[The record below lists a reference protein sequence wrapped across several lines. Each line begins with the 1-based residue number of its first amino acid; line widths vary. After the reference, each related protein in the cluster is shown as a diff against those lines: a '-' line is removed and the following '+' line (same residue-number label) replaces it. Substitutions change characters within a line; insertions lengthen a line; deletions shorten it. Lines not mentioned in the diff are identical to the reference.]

1 MAGAYPGYHSMPR
14 SSATP
19 FWTRCL
25 FNAGLPPSPPP
36 PSRMPAVPF
45 YSPGWREPQ
54 WSKLP
59 CLLKEATRRVRLE
72 PQTSISV
79 VWGVNCSA
87 THHTSC
93 LSIPS
98 AGTKERKIPYPTSNP
113 LTQLFRFVSCP
124 NYTYEVSLTKNIFL
138 PGWFYL
144 KTQWWILGKGPGGP
158 SPLIFRPNWRPKG
171 WKKVFFRPPPL
182 ISGSGWPPPPPTLS
196 EGQGPSCSKGV

>member
-1 MAGAYPGYHSMPR
+1 MLVHCR
-14 SSATP
+14 V
-19 FWTRCL
+19 
-25 FNAGLPPSPPP
+25 PPPPP

-45 YSPGWREPQ
+45 YTPGWREPQ
-54 WSKLP
+54 WSKVP
-59 CLLKEATRRVRLE
+59 CLLKEATRRARLE
-72 PQTSISV
+72 PQTSISI
-79 VWGVNCSA
+79 VWGVNGSA

-98 AGTKERKIPYPTSNP
+98 AGTKERKIPYPTSHP

-158 SPLIFRPNWRPKG
+158 PPSLIFRPNWRPKG
-171 WKKVFFRPPPL
+171 WKKVFETTPPLSQGLNDRPPP
-182 ISGSGWPPPPPTLS
+182 PLS
-196 EGQGPSCSKGV
+196 EGQGPSCSKGA

>member
-1 MAGAYPGYHSMPR
+1 MLVYR
-14 SSATP
+14 RVTP
-19 FWTRCL
+19 
-25 FNAGLPPSPPP
+25 LPHPPP
-36 PSRMPAVPF
+36 NRMPAVPF
-45 YSPGWREPQ
+45 YTPGWREPQ
-54 WSKLP
+54 WSKVP
-59 CLLKEATRRVRLE
+59 CLLKEATRRARLE
-72 PQTSISV
+72 PQTSISI
-79 VWGVNCSA
+79 VWGVNGSA

-158 SPLIFRPNWRPKG
+158 PPSLIFRPNWRPKG
-171 WKKVFFRPPPL
+171 WKKVFETTPPLSQGLNDRPPP
-182 ISGSGWPPPPPTLS
+182 LS
-196 EGQGPSCSKGV
+196 EGQGPSCSKGA